1 MLIKNCASESLCYVK
16 PPDEV
21 RAPRPGTGRERR
33 SFPNHL
39 GHLFHN
45 ATGLS
50 QL

>member
-16 PPDEV
+16 PLGEL
-21 RAPRPGTGRERR
+21 RAPTLGTGRERR
-33 SFPNHL
+33 SFLSYL
-39 GHLFHN
+39 GHLFRN